1 MKIGIAGAGGIGSNV
16 ARHLAQAGM
25 QHLLLVDFDVV
36 APDNL
41 NRQFYTIGQTGRFK
55 VDCLKQ
61 NLRNIRPGMRVDTL
75 VQRLGPDNTARIFS
89 GCDVVV
95 EGLDDPD
102 AKKQLVEALADT
114 GTPVVSASGIAGNDM
129 DGIDVRT
136 IGNCHI
142 VGDFST
148 DIAHAPLFP
157 PKIAM
162 IAAQMARIVLTLQ
175 KPVFPTGIYG
185 ILGEAFSL
193 GRSNVTMARLLVDN
207 GIDILQYREKAAAKD
222 RKTMLAECDAIRRIT
237 ADAQVPF
244 IVNDFLDIAMMT
256 GADGVHMGQTDLPVT
271 AVKQLTPH
279 LMVGCST
286 HSPAQAARARA
297 DGADYIGVGPLFAT
311 QTKEDVCDAV
321 GLGYLEHVAAHV
333 NISFVAIGGIKRH
346 NLAQVVSR
354 GTKTVCLVTEI
365 IGATDIGKRMQEIRQ
380 IMERSA

>member
-41 NRQFYTIGQTGRFK
+41 DRQFYTIGQTGRFK
-55 VDCLKQ
+55 VDSLKQ
-61 NLRNIRPGMRVDTL
+61 NLQDIRPGMHVDTL

-114 GTPVVSASGIAGNDM
+114 GAPVVSASGIAGNDM
-129 DGIDVRT
+129 DGIAVRT

-193 GRSNVTMARLLVDN
+193 GRSNVAMARLLVDN
-207 GIDILQYREKAAAKD
+207 GIDILQYREKAATKD
-222 RKTMLAECDAIRRIT
+222 RNTMLAECEAIRRIT

-271 AVKQLTPH
+271 AVKQLAPC

-286 HSPAQAARARA
+286 HSPAQAARAQA

-311 QTKEDVCDAV
+311 QTKEDVFDAV

-333 NISFVAIGGIKRH
+333 NIPFVAIGGIKRH

-354 GTKTVCLVTEI
+354 GAKTVCLVTEI

>member
-41 NRQFYTIGQTGRFK
+41 NRQFYTIDQTGRFK

-61 NLRNIRPGMRVDTL
+61 NLQSIHPGMRVDTL
-75 VQRLGPDNTARIFS
+75 IQRLGPDNTARIFS

-95 EGLDDPD
+95 EGLDDPG
-102 AKKQLVEALADT
+102 AKKRLVEILAEA
-114 GTPVVSASGIAGNDM
+114 GIPVVSASGIAGNDM
-129 DGIDVRT
+129 DGIAVRT
-136 IGNCHI
+136 MGNCHI

-148 DIAHAPLFP
+148 DIIHAPLFP

-162 IAAQMARIVLTLQ
+162 IAAQMARIILTLK

-193 GRSNVTMARLLVDN
+193 GRSNVAMAKLLVDN
-207 GIDILQYREKAAAKD
+207 GIDILQYREKATTKD
-222 RKTMLAECDAIRRIT
+222 RKTMLAECDDIRRIT
-237 ADAQVPF
+237 ADAHVPF

-271 AVKQLTPH
+271 AVKQLAPR

-286 HSPAQAARARA
+286 HSPAQAARAKA

-311 QTKEDVCDAV
+311 QTKKEVCDAV
-321 GLGYLEHVAAHV
+321 GLGYLEHVTAHV
-333 NISFVAIGGIKRH
+333 NIPFVAIGGIKRH
-346 NLAQVVSR
+346 NLAKVVSR
-354 GTKTVCLVTEI
+354 GAKTVCLVTEI
-365 IGATDIGKRMQEIRQ
+365 IGAKDIGKRMQEIRQ
-380 IMERSA
+380 IMECSP